1 MISFLQD
8 GYRHFMRD
16 PLGEVLAAALFL
28 LAAITGLFT
37 GVGALMYLLHLAPKE
52 GCDPITLQLQMMQRF
67 RGTRRVSSAFW
78 LGLLLWLIVV
88 LPNLQNPIFGVPAA
102 WLILQPV
109 WLSLLMADRYDLT
122 LPIALKAT
130 YHFTMLSPAAAIQL
144 YLLGLLAFAG
154 LFCFGIG
161 IFITLPI
168 ALYAILRMM
177 ESVDRDLSIAVQR
190 AY

>member
-1 MISFLQD
+1 
-8 GYRHFMRD
+8 MRD

-109 WLSLLMADRYDLT
+109 WLALLMADRYDLT

-161 IFITLPI
+161 ILITLPI